1 MKKSLRWSLLTTIAV
16 IAFSTISFIIQF
28 YLSSSGIVA
37 IILRSILGC
46 GSIALLVA
54 MAFCLI
60 SLEIENYNTMQ
71 KRQLTIL
78 KILLAMLAISGLLF
92 ISIGNNIAI
101 QIFLIISL
109 VLTTVYGIYLT
120 IKGY

>member
-1 MKKSLRWSLLTTIAV
+1 MKKSLRWTLLTTIAV

-28 YLSSSGIVA
+28 YLSSSGIVD
-37 IILRSILGC
+37 IILSSIFGC
-46 GSIALLVA
+46 GSIAFLVA
-54 MAFCLI
+54 MAFYLI
-60 SLEIENYNTMQ
+60 SCEIENYNTMQ

-109 VLTTVYGIYLT
+109 ALITVYGIYLT

>member
-1 MKKSLRWSLLTTIAV
+1 MKKSLRWTLLTTIAV

-28 YLSSSGIVA
+28 YLSSSGIVD

>member
-1 MKKSLRWSLLTTIAV
+1 MKESLRWTLLTTIAV

-28 YLSSSGIVA
+28 YLSSSGIVD

>member
-1 MKKSLRWSLLTTIAV
+1 MKKSLRWTLLTTIAV

-28 YLSSSGIVA
+28 YLSSSGIVD
-37 IILRSILGC
+37 IILSSIFGC
-46 GSIALLVA
+46 GSIAFLVA
-54 MAFCLI
+54 MAFYLI
-60 SLEIENYNTMQ
+60 NLEIENYSTVQ
-71 KRQLTIL
+71 KSQLTIL

-109 VLTTVYGIYLT
+109 TLTTVYGIYFT